1 MIRLWSKLYKDHK
14 IVKDVTLNTR
24 AETMDYSLFFD
35 YICEMAHALD
45 APSPVVIKTHIFNF
59 AKFNFVKFVK
69 SDFVESVNFDYMM
82 VELIKDR

>member
-14 IVKDVTLNTR
+14 IVRQVTLNTR

-35 YICEMAHALD
+35 YVSEMAHALD
-45 APSPVVIKTHIFNF
+45 SPSPVVIKTHIFNF
-59 AKFNFVKFVK
+59 AKFNFVKFTE

-82 VELIKDR
+82 VELIKD